1 VSAAAEPENPFAA
14 DVSEQLPEPAT
25 LVIFGAT
32 GDLAARKLI
41 PAVYNLA
48 RGGQLPERFKLIGVA
63 RGGDGEAFRAAARDA
78 LERFSRTGFE
88 EGSWTP
94 IEEGLDYLAG
104 DFADPEL
111 FGRLKSALDAADE
124 ASGGPTRRIFYL
136 SVAPS
141 FFGTIAAAL
150 GEVGLG
156 RGADPAT
163 SLLIEKP
170 FGHDLASARELAE
183 ELAGAFEEHQI
194 FRIDHYLGKETVQNL
209 LVLRFANGIFEPLW
223 NRRYVDNVQI
233 TVAEELGIGHRAG
246 YYEQAGA
253 LRDVVQNHM
262 LQLLALTA
270 MEPPARFTAEEVR
283 DEKVKALRAVAP
295 LEPGGVLPALAR
307 GQYTSGHVGGEAVL
321 GYREEDG
328 VDADSQT
335 DTYVALRLRVDNW
348 RWAGTPFYLRTGK
361 RLPERNTE
369 IAVNFKPVPHLP
381 FAPTET
387 EEIAPNRLVISVQPG
402 EGASLRMLAKM
413 PGTAMHV
420 RPVHMDFEYGT
431 SFLRESPEAYE
442 RLLHDALLGD
452 PTLFTRGDEV
462 EAEWRIVD
470 PIIDAFAREEVA
482 LETYPAGSEGPAA
495 AEELLAR
502 DGRAWG
508 RV

>member
-1 VSAAAEPENPFAA
+1 LTDPAIPANPFAE
-14 DVSEQLPEPAT
+14 DLSERLPEPAT

-48 RGGQLPERFKLIGVA
+48 RTGQLPERFRLIGVA
-63 RGGDGEAFRAAARDA
+63 RGGDRDAFRAAARDT
-78 LERFSRTGFE
+78 LGRFSRTGFDAADWE
-88 EGSWTP
+88 R
-94 IEEGLDYLAG
+94 IEDGLDYVSG

-111 FGRLKSALDAADE
+111 FERLARALEAADAE
-124 ASGGPTRRIFYL
+124 DGSPTRRLFYL
-136 SVAPS
+136 SVAPA
-141 FFGTIAAAL
+141 FFGPIAAAL
-150 GEVGLG
+150 DEVGLA
-156 RGADPAT
+156 RGADPPT

-170 FGHDLASARELAE
+170 FGHDLASARELAR
-183 ELAGAFEEHQI
+183 ELAGAFDERQI

-270 MEPPARFTAEEVR
+270 MEPPARFAAEEIR
-283 DEKVKALRAVAP
+283 DEKVKALRAIAP
-295 LEPGGVLPALAR
+295 LESGALGDALVR
-307 GQYTSGHVGGEAVL
+307 GQYGAGHVGGEGIP
-321 GYREEDG
+321 GYREEEG
-328 VDADSQT
+328 VAGDSQT
-335 DTYVALRLRVDNW
+335 DTYVALRLHVDNW
-348 RWAGTPFYLRTGK
+348 RWGGTPFYLRTGK

-369 IAVNFKPVPHLP
+369 ITVNFKPVPHLP
-381 FAPTET
+381 FAPTEA
-387 EEIAPNRLVISVQPG
+387 EQIAPNRLVISVQPG
-402 EGASLRMLAKM
+402 EGASLRMLAKV

-462 EAEWRIVD
+462 EAEWRIVS
-470 PIIDAFAREEVA
+470 PVIDAFASGEVP
-482 LETYPAGSEGPAA
+482 LEAYAAGSEGPPAA
-495 AEELLAR
+495 DALLAR
-502 DGRAWG
+502 DGREWG

>member
-1 VSAAAEPENPFAA
+1 MTLAAEAENPFAA
-14 DVSEQLPEPAT
+14 DLSERLPEPAT

-48 RGGQLPERFKLIGVA
+48 RTGQLPERFRLVGVA
-63 RGGDGEAFRAAARDA
+63 RSGDRDAFRAAARDA
-78 LERFSRTGFE
+78 LARFSRTGFE
-88 EGSWTP
+88 GADWQR
-94 IEEGLDYLAG
+94 IEDGLDYLAG

-111 FGRLKSALDAADE
+111 FTRLARALEAADE
-124 ASGGPTRRIFYL
+124 EDGAPTRRLFYL
-136 SVAPS
+136 SVAPA

-150 GEVGLG
+150 YEAGLA
-156 RGADPAT
+156 RGADPPT

-170 FGHDLASARELAE
+170 FGHDLASARGLAR
-183 ELAGAFEEHQI
+183 ELAGAFDERQI

-246 YYEQAGA
+246 YYEQSGA

-270 MEPPARFTAEEVR
+270 MEPPARFAAEEVR

-295 LEPGGVLPALAR
+295 LEPGSLGDALVR
-307 GQYTSGHVGGEAVL
+307 GQYGAGHVGGEGVP
-321 GYREEDG
+321 GYREEEG
-328 VDADSQT
+328 VAEDSQT

-381 FAPTET
+381 FAPTEADP
-387 EEIAPNRLVISVQPG
+387 IAPNRLVISVQPG
-402 EGASLRMLAKM
+402 EGASLRMLAKV

-420 RPVHMDFEYGT
+420 RPVHMDFEYGS

-470 PIIDAFAREEVA
+470 PIIDAFARGEVP
-482 LETYPAGSEGPAA
+482 LETYAAGSEGPSAA
-495 AEELLAR
+495 DALLTR
-502 DGRAWG
+502 DGREWG